1 MEERDI
7 DNLKFIYERMK
18 NVYQESEYEGY
29 MIRFQ
34 DAIDRI
40 EDFMDKVNE
49 QKEVLKLAGRL
60 SSAAR
65 LVTES
70 QVNVLSGNIEYL
82 KSTMEIYDDK
92 IISLTNKSK

>member
-1 MEERDI
+1 MEDRDI
-7 DNLKFIYERMK
+7 DNLKSIYERLK
-18 NVYQESEYEGY
+18 NVYQESEYEIY

-34 DAIDRI
+34 DTIDRI
-40 EDFMDKVNE
+40 EALIDEIDE
-49 QKEVLKLAGRL
+49 RKEILKLAGRL

-82 KSTMEIYDDK
+82 KATMELYDDK
-92 IISLTNKSK
+92 IISLTNK

>member
-7 DNLKFIYERMK
+7 DNLKSIYERLK
-18 NVYQESEYEGY
+18 NVYQESEYEIY

-34 DAIDRI
+34 DTIDRI
-40 EDFMDKVNE
+40 EVLIDEIDE
-49 QKEVLKLAGRL
+49 RKEILKLAGRL

-70 QVNVLSGNIEYL
+70 QVNVLNGNIEYL
-82 KSTMEIYDDK
+82 KATMELYDDK
-92 IISLTNKSK
+92 IISLTNK